1 MPRYEIKK
9 LNKMVCEVRVYL
21 KPKEKDF
28 SVYIGPDH
36 HWDNPKCERKLLK
49 QHLDEAV
56 AKDMIIL
63 MPGDTF
69 CLMQGK
75 WDPRRS
81 KKDIRPEHNV
91 PNYLDAVINDAV
103 EWYKPYS
110 RNMILGNGN
119 HETAILKNL
128 ETDVLERFA
137 GGMGN
142 NTPVMGYQGW
152 VIFKVCSESS
162 PKVVHNTLKIYF
174 HHGYGG
180 GGAVTRGQI
189 SMSRHMMAVE
199 GADIITQ
206 GHIHEKSNTEVMMHY
221 LDCNSQSM
229 KAKIKSVLLVQSS
242 TYKQEYTEGGFHIE
256 KGRPAKP
263 LGGIFV
269 DISQYTDEINTRQ
282 LSKSVRFAS
291 TGTITL

>member
-1 MPRYEIKK
+1 MPTYAIKK
-9 LNKMVCEVRVYL
+9 LNKFVCEVRVTL
-21 KPKEKDF
+21 KKGEKDF
-28 SVYIGPDH
+28 DIFIAPDH
-36 HWDNPKCERKLLK
+36 HWDNPKCDRKLLK
-49 QHLDEAV
+49 KHLDEAMEKE
-56 AKDMIIL
+56 AIIIL
-63 MPGDTF
+63 PGDTF

-91 PNYLDAVINDAV
+91 HNYLDAVINDAI

-110 RNMILGNGN
+110 KNMILGNGN

-137 GGMGN
+137 GGLGN
-142 NTPVMGYQGW
+142 NVPVMGYQGW
-152 VIFKVCSESS
+152 VIFKLMQPNGINV
-162 PKVVHNTLKIYF
+162 KTTIKLYF

-221 LDCNSQSM
+221 MDDNTNSMS
-229 KAKIKSVLLVQSS
+229 AKIRSVLLVQSS

-263 LGGIFV
+263 LGGNFV
-269 DISQYTDEINTRQ
+269 RVSTYYD
-282 LSKSVRFAS
+282 S
-291 TGTITL
+291 TGNIKLNKSAMFYGTETITL

>member
-9 LNKMVCEVRVYL
+9 LNKMVCEVRVHL
-21 KPKEKDF
+21 KKGEKDF
-28 SVYIGPDH
+28 NIFIAPDQ
-36 HWDNPKCERKLLK
+36 HWDNPKCDRKLLK
-49 QHLDEAV
+49 KHLDEAV
-56 AKDMIIL
+56 AQEALIV

-91 PNYLDAVINDAV
+91 HNYLDAVINDAI
-103 EWYKPYS
+103 EWYKPYAK
-110 RNMILGNGN
+110 NMVLGNGN

-137 GGMGN
+137 GGLNSGV
-142 NTPVMGYQGW
+142 PVMGYHGW
-152 VIFKVCSESS
+152 VMIKVLEPNSN
-162 PKVVHNTLKIYF
+162 KVANSLNLYF

-189 SMSRHMMAVE
+189 SMSRHMMSVE
-199 GADIITQ
+199 GADIISQ

-221 LDCNSQSM
+221 LDTNPSSNS
-229 KAKIKSVLLVQSS
+229 AKLRSVLLVQSS
-242 TYKQEYTEGGFHIE
+242 TYKQEFTEGGFHIE

-263 LGGIFV
+263 LGGVFV
-269 DISQYTDEINTRQ
+269 NVEQVRDENESRKLIKKAMFYGTQ
-282 LSKSVRFAS
+282 
-291 TGTITL
+291 TITL